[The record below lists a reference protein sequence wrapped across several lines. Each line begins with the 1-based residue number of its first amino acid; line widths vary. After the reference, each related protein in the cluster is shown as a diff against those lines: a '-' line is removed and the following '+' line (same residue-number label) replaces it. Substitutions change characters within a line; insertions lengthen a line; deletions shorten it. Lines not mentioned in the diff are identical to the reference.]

1 MSFDTQHEAS
11 EPEEVTNG
19 YDSNRKTYLVL
30 LA

>member
-1 MSFDTQHEAS
+1 MSFDTQHEAG